1 MDFMKQLTALV
12 ARLLMSAI
20 FLISGVNKIFH
31 WQGTEKELIRVLSD
45 WDSWVLSTT
54 AHITITQMMAWSPVF
69 LILATLLEL
78 LGGLLL
84 LFGAR
89 DKLGAFL
96 LILFLIPATFLF
108 HQFWFLEGNA
118 RDMQISFFLRNIA
131 IMGGLM
137 RVMLNG
143 IQGNKGRGNRFSSEQ
158 MQ

>member
-1 MDFMKQLTALV
+1 MDFMKHLTTLA
-12 ARLLMSAI
+12 ARFFMSAI

-31 WQGTEKELIRVLSD
+31 WRATENELIRVLGD
-45 WDSWVLSTT
+45 WESLVFSTT
-54 AHITITQMMAWSPVF
+54 AHTAIAQMMAWSPGF

-84 LFGAR
+84 LLGVR

-108 HQFWFLEGNA
+108 HQFWFLEGSA

-131 IMGGLM
+131 IIGGLM
-137 RVMLNG
+137 MVVLNG
-143 IQGNKGRGNRFSSEQ
+143 TQSHSGRGNRFSSEH
-158 MQ
+158 M